1 MTIKITPHVIRA
13 NSKGTAFDLRAD
25 FGKVPYSVRG
35 EAYKA
40 SLSYIKSLCET
51 GQQSTSGQGYCV
63 LISADNLPDTFV
75 VEDMG
80 DSRVMTRSEYLVLC
94 ANDSTPVF

>member
-13 NSKGTAFDLRAD
+13 NNKGTAFDIRAD
-25 FGKVPYSVRG
+25 FGKVPYSVRS

-40 SLSYIKSLCET
+40 SLSYIKNLCKSA
-51 GQQSTSGQGYCV
+51 QLSTSGQGYCA
-63 LISADNLPDTFV
+63 LISADYLPDTFM

-80 DSRVMTRSEYLVLC
+80 DSRMMTKSEYLVLC